1 MFLIVESAARMP
13 SESSTI
19 MYKSRVQLVEDRA
32 EGVGTTI
39 EAFAVV
45 LVRDVGLAV
54 VVIVGVAVFVVDL
67 SVVVIV
73 AVVDKGALQ
82 RSLSQHSMVNP
93 RCTCLFPK
101 VEHTNLESHIIL

>member
-1 MFLIVESAARMP
+1 
-13 SESSTI
+13 
-19 MYKSRVQLVEDRA
+19 MYKSRIQLVEDRA
-32 EGVGTTI
+32 EGVGTTV

-54 VVIVGVAVFVVDL
+54 VIIVGVADFVVDL
-67 SVVVIV
+67 SVVVIVIV